1 MRWNSMSE
9 FIFKVVAIGD
19 GGVGK
24 TSIAMRYAYDKF
36 DPKYKATI
44 GVSYAVKKLV
54 HGDTK
59 ITLSILDT
67 GGQEMFDYIR
77 PFYYK
82 GASGALIV
90 YDITRKKSFEN
101 LDRWFDNLY
110 SQCGEIPVILVGNK
124 NDLIDERVVST
135 EEGKDYSM
143 QKGVIFYETSAK
155 TGDNVVDVMNELAIV
170 VLQEKEK
177 VKVLAEK
184 PATHP
189 REKTR
194 VPGFMRRF
202 FK

>member
-1 MRWNSMSE
+1 MSE

-24 TSIAMRYAYDKF
+24 TSIAMRYAFDKF

-54 HGDTK
+54 YKDTK

-82 GASGALIV
+82 GASGAIIV
-90 YDITRKKSFEN
+90 YDITREKSFKN
-101 LDRWFDNLY
+101 LDRWFENLY
-110 SQCGEIPVILVGNK
+110 LQCNEIPVILVGNK
-124 NDLIDERVVST
+124 TDLIDERVVST
-135 EEGKDYSM
+135 EEGADYAM
-143 QKGVIFYETSAK
+143 QKDVIFYETSAK
-155 TGDNVVDVMNELAIV
+155 TGDKVVDVMNELAKVI
-170 VLQEKEK
+170 LEEKEK

-184 PATHP
+184 PVKP
-189 REKTR
+189 PPKEKTGA
-194 VPGFMRRF
+194 PRF
-202 FK
+202 FRRLFK

>member
-1 MRWNSMSE
+1 MSE
-9 FIFKVVAIGD
+9 FVFKVVAIGD

-24 TSIAMRYAYDKF
+24 TSIAMRYVYDKF

-44 GVSYAVKKLV
+44 GVAYAVKKLV
-54 HGDTK
+54 SGDNK

-82 GASGALIV
+82 GASGGLIV
-90 YDITRKKSFEN
+90 YDVTRKTSFDN
-101 LDRWFDNLY
+101 LDRWFNNLY

-124 NDLIDERVVST
+124 TDLIDERVVST
-135 EEGKDYSM
+135 EEGTDYAS
-143 QKGVIFYETSAK
+143 QKGVTFYETSAK
-155 TGDNVVDVMNELAIV
+155 TGENVFDVMKELAKVI
-170 VLQEKEK
+170 LLDKEK

-184 PATHP
+184 PMEAP
-189 REKTR
+189 KRKKTR
-194 VPGFMRRF
+194 DSRFMKWL